1 MAKKKKAP
9 RTKAEL
15 ERLRDL
21 AEDMYIRQGK
31 TGREIADLLDI
42 SEQTITAWKKGREGE
57 KSWDDRKRDAQLTP
71 VKLKETLMI
80 EAQNIATGVGSGINA
95 DQLSKVMKAINDLDK
110 TVNPRVVMA
119 VFQGFDNYMA
129 ETNPEKAVEFT
140 DYHKLYLQYIISL
153 ES

>member
-1 MAKKKKAP
+1 MAKQKKAP

-42 SEQTITAWKKGREGE
+42 SEQTISGWKKGREGE

-71 VKLKETLMI
+71 IKLKETLMD
-80 EAQNIATGVGSGINA
+80 EADWIAKGNKPRIDA
-95 DQLSKVMKAINDLDK
+95 DALSKVMKGIFGLDK
-110 TVNPRVVMA
+110 TVNPRVVMS

-129 ETNPEKAVEFT
+129 EINPEKAVEFT

>member
-1 MAKKKKAP
+1 MAKQKKAP

-42 SEQTITAWKKGREGE
+42 SEQTISGWKKGREGE
-57 KSWDDRKRDAQLTP
+57 KTWDDRKRDAQLTP
-71 VKLKETLMI
+71 VKLKETLMT
-80 EAQNIATGVGSGINA
+80 EAQNIATGVGSKINA

-129 ETNPEKAVEFT
+129 EINPEKAVEFT

>member
-1 MAKKKKAP
+1 MAKQKKAP

-31 TGREIADLLDI
+31 TGREIADLLDV
-42 SEQTITAWKKGREGE
+42 SEQTISGWKKGREGE

-71 VKLKETLMI
+71 VKLKETLMT
-80 EAQNIATGVGSGINA
+80 EAQNIATGAGSNINA

-129 ETNPEKAVEFT
+129 EINPEKAIEFT